1 MAAPRKGQNLSLA
14 DLERLL
20 DSRKTQL
27 EGLLRKKDRLASDLS
42 NVEGEISSL
51 EGRSSGRGVVRRT
64 RAGTG
69 KRPKNAKSL
78 SDTVVDILTKNKK
91 GFSLADLADRVL
103 TTGYKTNS
111 SDFKNVLYQC
121 LYNSKNVAH
130 DEKTGTYKLT

>member
-20 DSRKTQL
+20 NSRKTQL
-27 EGLLRKKDRLASDLS
+27 EGLLRKKDRLASDLAS
-42 NVEGEISSL
+42 VEGEIDSL
-51 EGRSSGRGVVRRT
+51 EGRGSGRGVVRST

-78 SDTVVDILTKNKK
+78 SDTVVEILTKNKK
-91 GFSLADLADRVL
+91 GFSLAKLADKVL
-103 TTGYKTNS
+103 ATGYKTNS

-121 LYNSKNVAH
+121 LYNSKKIAH
-130 DEKTGTYKLT
+130 DENSGTYKLT